1 MTDVVVTEDE
11 MDRRVILPG
20 AFVADTQAF
29 IDVRLPDS
37 QGKSNYSMIGPG
49 VSQNPNQHI
58 NLREPH
64 GFNVGAAGMPA
75 GTVNNQHLHY
85 TAEVFVSLGGQWE
98 FRVGVDLEQTFSVDG
113 RFVLSMP
120 TWIYRG
126 FRNVG
131 VDDRLLYA
139 VLGGDDTGG
148 IQWSPRVLREA
159 AETGLH
165 LRTDNTLL
173 DTTVGDVIDDS
184 VDLVPPMAETDLANL
199 RHYSDGELLARLVK
213 EEDLQWSNRSL
224 LDSMLD
230 GHESSLAP
238 VIGYGMTMDRNHE
251 PPIHN
256 PHTFTLEWLRVP
268 PGNEVGRHRHGGSQ
282 VIVAVTDGWT
292 VTFNDDQ
299 DAIERTLTEGAI
311 VSVPQHA
318 WRRFR
323 NHGTSDAHLLIVN
336 SGDTR
341 TWLDWSSEVR
351 EAANEA
357 GFTVD
362 AGGYLASKH
371 LVLSR
376 YPVVV

>member
-1 MTDVVVTEDE
+1 MSNDVVTRDE
-11 MDRRVILPG
+11 IDRRVIQPE
-20 AFVADTQAF
+20 AFVADTRAF

-49 VSQNPNQHI
+49 VSQNPDQHI

-85 TAEVFVSLGGQWE
+85 TAEVFVSLGGEWE
-98 FRVGVDLEQTFSVDG
+98 FRVGVDLDQTFTVEG
-113 RFVLSMP
+113 RFVLSVP

-159 AETGLH
+159 AQTGLH
-165 LRTDNTLL
+165 LRMDNTLL
-173 DTTVGDVIDDS
+173 DTTAGDVIDET
-184 VDLVPPMAETDLANL
+184 VELVPPMAETDLANL
-199 RHYSDGELLARLVK
+199 RHYSDRELLARLVR
-213 EEDLQWSNRSL
+213 EDDLQWSDRAL
-224 LDSMLD
+224 LDSVLD
-230 GHESSLAP
+230 GHASSLAP

-268 PGNEVGRHRHGGSQ
+268 PGNEVGRHRHSGTQ
-282 VIVAVTDGWT
+282 VLMATSDGWV
-292 VTFNDDQ
+292 VTFNDD
-299 DAIERTLTEGAI
+299 DHAIERTLSEGSI
-311 VSVPQHA
+311 VSVPEGA

-323 NHGTSDAHLLIVN
+323 NEGSDDAHLLVVN
-336 SGDTR
+336 GGDTR
-341 TWLDWSSEVR
+341 TRLEWSPDIR
-351 EAANEA
+351 AAAAEA

-362 AGGYLASKH
+362 AGGYLAEKH